1 MNQKMVTFANN
12 EDPDENAAFQN
23 RSEKEMQ
30 HYSKISKKKTNFDLS
45 KYSLIRLHF
54 EFFFSYIFTSNKKTQ
69 II

>member
-30 HYSKISKKKTNFDLS
+30 HYSKISKKTKFDLS

-54 EFFFSYIFTSNKKTQ
+54 ECIF
-69 II
+69 IYLYF